1 MESEQYIAAHWS
13 KALKVDESNTPRS
26 TSNDDSQE
34 GSSIIDLHT
43 AIFEHLSSKPKIFPA
58 TIPPSEDQDDVVSI
72 RELPV
77 HSPEHSPA
85 QLVVRLQSWV
95 EGRPLSDIQW
105 CPIETL
111 VDAGCVLGQLAT
123 ALDEL
128 GETSPAALKA
138 STRYH
143 AWDGRNF
150 LDVRPYVAHIDSAE
164 QREMVA
170 SVLESFKTVIVE
182 GNEGSK
188 FRMGINHG
196 DFNDANIIVD
206 DQLKVK
212 GCIDFGDTV
221 YR

>member
-1 MESEQYIAAHWS
+1 MTSGVESEQYITAQHWS

-26 TSNDDSQE
+26 TSSDDNQE
-34 GSSIIDLHT
+34 GTSIIDLHT
-43 AIFEHLSSKPKIFPA
+43 AIFEHLSSKPNIASAPT
-58 TIPPSEDQDDVVSI
+58 TIQPSGKRDDVVSI

-77 HSPEHSPA
+77 HSPDHSPA
-85 QLVVRLQSWV
+85 QLVIRLQSWV
-95 EGRPLSDIQW
+95 EGRPLSAIQR

-123 ALDEL
+123 ALHEL
-128 GETSPAALKA
+128 GEQSPSALKA

-150 LDVRPYVAHIDSAE
+150 LDIQSYVGHIDSAE
-164 QREMVA
+164 QRDMVT
-170 SVLESFKTVIVE
+170 SVLESFRTVIVE

-196 DFNDANIIVD
+196 DFNDANIV
-206 DQLKVK
+206 
-212 GCIDFGDTV
+212 G
-221 YR
+221 